1 MYSSIVCDQSRDFY
15 KKNTFHMS
23 NKESPHPLN
32 SALKYLLERVSLLN
46 RCSHGYFGCLLNFSS
61 HQEFVQDEVSL
72 LEVEDD
78 VQLTHL
84 RQNNRTA
91 IGLDINYT

>member
-1 MYSSIVCDQSRDFY
+1 
-15 KKNTFHMS
+15 MS
-23 NKESPHPLN
+23 NKESPRLLN

-46 RCSHGYFGCLLNFSS
+46 RYSHGYFGRFLNFSS

-78 VQLTHL
+78 VQLTYL
-84 RQNNRTA
+84 KQS
-91 IGLDINYT
+91 NYLLYIVEVTD

>member
-15 KKNTFHMS
+15 QKNMFHMS
-23 NKESPHPLN
+23 NKESPRLLN
-32 SALKYLLERVSLLN
+32 SAMKYLLERVSLLN
-46 RCSHGYFGCLLNFSS
+46 RCSHSYFGRLLNFSS
-61 HQEFVQDEVSL
+61 HQEFIQDEVSL

-84 RQNNRTA
+84 KQNNRTA
-91 IGLDINYT
+91 IGLDVHYT